1 MQPARRTTVR
11 TVRRSLLAVGLSVA
25 VHVALVA
32 AGVGVSAW
40 RMLSMTPPI
49 HVQTIAIDLVK
60 DLPLGAPP
68 AKDAAKTPEPP
79 LPVRKARHR
88 VAAAKDGV
96 TVAVAKDAGVPDV
109 KPDPAPRPKREPVDA
124 GGSSDGGRRRPG
136 DLRSNGPEGS
146 RVIALLHLDRL
157 RASPEVEKTVAA
169 LDQLLSL
176 LPDRRRLIEGTG
188 LDLYRD
194 FDSLLIATPNPADAS
209 VTFLAARHHLGDAA
223 LKAGLDRGAKAVQ
236 KAIRWQTVDGRP
248 VGIRQQA
255 RNPSPSSFERDD
267 RILVLPE
274 SNMAIIATPA
284 YAAQLL
290 GVDPANPTVRAN
302 SYIDGGVSDGKT
314 ESPKTPPHIQW
325 RDIVERIDAEDTA
338 VPEDA
343 AFMMSA
349 TNVFGAGTASTLV
362 VPGTRGA
369 ADDTPPRAVTTGSPA
384 PEVLTLVVGAQ
395 TPYIQIIAEFKAESD
410 AERWEQDLPA
420 WRRQLLSNPLVL
432 VSGFAGLVRRAEAM
446 RDGTTLELRIDLT
459 VEEIQRLLTLAS
471 NLTRTAFAGS
481 RR

>member
-1 MQPARRTTVR
+1 
-11 TVRRSLLAVGLSVA
+11 LLAVGVSVA
-25 VHVALVA
+25 LHVALVA
-32 AGVGVSAW
+32 AAVGVSAW
-40 RMLSMTPPI
+40 RMFSMAPPI
-49 HVQTIAIDLVK
+49 RVQTIAIDLVK
-60 DLPLGAPP
+60 ELPLGAPASKEP
-68 AKDAAKTPEPP
+68 AKTAEP
-79 LPVRKARHR
+79 LPVRKPRHR

-96 TVAVAKDAGVPDV
+96 TVVVNKDAGAPDT
-109 KPDPAPRPKREPVDA
+109 KPNTAPGPKREPVD
-124 GGSSDGGRRRPG
+124 GGSIDGGRRRPG

-157 RASPEVEKTVAA
+157 RASPDAEKTTAA
-169 LDQLLSL
+169 LDQLLTL
-176 LPDRRRLIEGTG
+176 LPDRRRLIEGSG

-194 FDSLLIATPNPADAS
+194 FDNLLIATPNPVDPS

-223 LKAGLDRGAKAVQ
+223 MKAGLERGAKAVQ

-248 VGIRQQA
+248 VGIRQQPKA
-255 RNPSPSSFERDD
+255 DPSSSSFDRDD
-267 RILVLPE
+267 RILVLPDT
-274 SNMAIIATPA
+274 NMAIIATPA

-302 SYIDGGVSDGKT
+302 LYIDGGVSDGKP
-314 ESPKTPPHIQW
+314 EAPKGAPRVQW

-349 TNVFGAGTASTLV
+349 TNVFGSASSTLV
-362 VPGTRGA
+362 VPGTRGTV
-369 ADDTPPRAVTTGSPA
+369 DDTPPKVVQSGSPP

-395 TPYIQIIAEFKAESD
+395 TPYIQVIAEFKAEAD

-420 WRRQLLSNPLVL
+420 WRRQLLVNPLVL
-432 VSGFAGLVRRAEAM
+432 VSGFSPLIRRAQVS
-446 RDGTTLELRIDLT
+446 RDGTNLELRVELT
-459 VEEIQRLLTLAS
+459 VEEMQRLLTVVS
-471 NLTRTAFAGS
+471 NLTRTAFAAG

>member
-1 MQPARRTTVR
+1 
-11 TVRRSLLAVGLSVA
+11 LAVGLSV
-25 VHVALVA
+25 VLHVAFVA
-32 AGVGVSAW
+32 AAVGVSAW
-40 RMLSMTPPI
+40 RMFSMAPPI
-49 HVQTIAIDLVK
+49 RVQTIAIDLVK
-60 DLPLGAPP
+60 DLPLGAPASKEP
-68 AKDAAKTPEPP
+68 VRTSEPP
-79 LPVRKARHR
+79 LPVRKPRHR

-96 TVAVAKDAGVPDV
+96 TVVVSKDAGPPDT
-109 KPDPAPRPKREPVDA
+109 KPNTASSKREPVD
-124 GGSSDGGRRRPG
+124 GGSIDGGRRRPG

-157 RASPEVEKTVAA
+157 RASPDAEKTTAA
-169 LDQLLSL
+169 VDQLLTL
-176 LPDRRRLIEGTG
+176 LPDRRRLIEGSG

-194 FDSLLIATPNPADAS
+194 FDSLLIATPNPVDPS

-223 LKAGLDRGAKAVQ
+223 MKAGLDRGAKAAQ

-248 VGIRQQA
+248 VGIRQQPKMA
-255 RNPSPSSFERDD
+255 PSSSSFERDD

-274 SNMAIIATPA
+274 TNMAIIATPA

-302 SYIDGGVSDGKT
+302 LYIDGGVSDGKP
-314 ESPKTPPHIQW
+314 EAPKGPPRVQW

-349 TNVFGAGTASTLV
+349 TNVFGAAPSAVV
-362 VPGTRGA
+362 VPSTRGTV
-369 ADDTPPRAVTTGSPA
+369 DDTPPKVLQAGSPP

-395 TPYIQIIAEFKAESD
+395 TPYVQVIAEFKAEAD

-420 WRRQLLSNPLVL
+420 WRRQLLVNPLVL
-432 VSGFAGLVRRAEAM
+432 VSGFSPLIRRAQVS
-446 RDGTTLELRIDLT
+446 RDGTNLELRVELT
-459 VEEIQRLLTLAS
+459 VEEMQRLLAVVS
-471 NLTRTAFAGS
+471 NLTRTAFAAG